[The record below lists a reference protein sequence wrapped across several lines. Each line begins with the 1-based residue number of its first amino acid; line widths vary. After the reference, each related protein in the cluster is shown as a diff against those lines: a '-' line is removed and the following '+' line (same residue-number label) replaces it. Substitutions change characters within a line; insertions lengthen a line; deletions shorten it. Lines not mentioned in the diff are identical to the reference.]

1 MLIFFE
7 KKIPFILCY
16 TNMILTSLV
25 NDGFLLTK
33 LLFFFQAL
41 HNYILGQFFICVV
54 EILKL
59 NYFTTEIPSGKKTP
73 KYFFEITDE
82 LPCRTSV
89 NVLVYRLIVLNG
101 FIWITL
107 SGFAVIAMS
116 KTKIGT
122 VHVADQKLFYILE
135 NSKWS

>member
-1 MLIFFE
+1 
-7 KKIPFILCY
+7 
-16 TNMILTSLV
+16 MILTSLV

-89 NVLVYRLIVLNG
+89 NVLVYRLTDCLERVHLNNAEWLCSDCNVQDKNRDSACCRPGIVL
-101 FIWITL
+101 FPR
-107 SGFAVIAMS
+107 
-116 KTKIGT
+116 K
-122 VHVADQKLFYILE
+122 
-135 NSKWS
+135 